1 MEVEPVKELKVK
13 NENFRVGELILRS
26 ILTSEDSSVLISNN
40 LLGSKKIILQ
50 FNVFNIKYRI
60 LILKACYPAPPWV
73 SKAWER

>member
-50 FNVFNIKYRI
+50 FNVSILNI
-60 LILKACYPAPPWV
+60 V
-73 SKAWER
+73 F